1 MASWANI
8 ASDLSGSLN
17 NIMENTMV
25 TRAVLVF
32 PKERPDQVS
41 REEVKAAKRPNI
53 VPAVEAVNDIQKGLS
68 KVSEAVSKVSKAV
81 PLSELS
87 SHLDQLG
94 TLEKSFQVPFN
105 PSNLQ
110 IRSVGGGRFAIT
122 DYGTEEENDTSM
134 ERTQMKPHIVI
145 SFKIIVDDT
154 NNADAFMFD
163 KFSLSPSGTVQNL
176 GTLAARAGGKKEF
189 SVRSQVEGFLSVVRD
204 SYRRM
209 VILQWG
215 KLRYTGILNSVQA
228 RYTMFSTSGNPIR
241 AEIDV
246 SIQSAGKDN
255 ESMLGFWRGRYTSIL
270 DQLSKKQDDGTVTG
284 AAGNLS
290 NAFSNLLNL

>member
-53 VPAVEAVNDIQKGLS
+53 VPAAESVNVVQKGLS
-68 KVSEAVSKVSKAV
+68 KVSEAVNKAV
-81 PLSELS
+81 PRSGMI
-87 SHLDQLG
+87 DQLNQNG
-94 TLEKSFQVPFN
+94 TLERAFRFQFN

-122 DYGTEEENDTSM
+122 DYGTEDENDTSM

-145 SFKIIVDDT
+145 SFKIIVDAT

-163 KFSLSPSGTVQNL
+163 KFSLSPSGVAQNL

-189 SVRSQVEGFLSVVRD
+189 SVRSQVEGFLAVVND
-204 SYRRM
+204 SYNRM

-215 KLRYTGILNSVQA
+215 RLRYTGIMNSVEA

-241 AEIDV
+241 AEISM
-246 SIQSAGKDN
+246 SIQSAGKEN
-255 ESMLGFWRGRYTSIL
+255 ESMLGFWRKRYASIL
-270 DQLSKKQDDGTVTG
+270 DQLSRKQDDGTVTG

-290 NAFSNLLNL
+290 NTFSNLLNL